1 MYNKVKSSTYFL
13 VVIIYKV
20 VERRAQCLA
29 EQGEN
34 KAAEAEFGE
43 KWQNCSKNLQLKK

>member
-1 MYNKVKSSTYFL
+1 M
-13 VVIIYKV
+13 VVIDYKV

-43 KWQNCSKNLQLKK
+43 KRQNCSKNLQLKK